1 MRSPQQIDSAKMQLV
16 IQQKPLQY
24 FSRSLTAEYEYN
36 GKRQLYISNDHPFT
50 KLHIP
55 NFLRHGNFSKDA
67 QGNEHLQRSS
77 Q

>member
-36 GKRQLYISNDHPFT
+36 GKDNCILAMTIPSQSYTFPTFKT
-50 KLHIP
+50 WKL
-55 NFLRHGNFSKDA
+55 
-67 QGNEHLQRSS
+67 LQRCTKE
-77 Q
+77 